1 MIGEKNR
8 LFREAFAKGDLTLN
22 TRKMALV
29 FSAVVIITIGGFFLS
44 LYLGSFKITQ
54 TPSSKANSS
63 SLTLK
68 KPGES
73 LASADTAASQDETS
87 SGKETYW
94 LHDSDLKLPEQ
105 DACKKAQQLTLE
117 GLNDAQV
124 KEVQDKVREEHMRIE
139 HYLANHVKILK
150 SSSSPF
156 WAYLERTGTISIPGD
171 STVWNEWD
179 KDTIIEDLKGISAVI
194 KNEAVKFDFKRMED
208 TLQTAV
214 GQHNL
219 RKVFLYHEMIHD
231 YDYWVINYPVFI
243 SAGPPADWGGI
254 KTYFGQPCLLVSAN
268 GNAVSAVH

>member
-1 MIGEKNR
+1 MN
-8 LFREAFAKGDLTLN
+8 A
-22 TRKMALV
+22 RKMALV
-29 FSAVVIITIGGFFLS
+29 FSAVFIITIGGFFLS
-44 LYLGSFKITQ
+44 LYLGTFKTAQ
-54 TPSSKANSS
+54 TPSSKASSS
-63 SLTLK
+63 SLTLN
-68 KPGES
+68 P
-73 LASADTAASQDETS
+73 ASTATAVFQNMTS
-87 SGKETYW
+87 SGEETFW
-94 LHDSDLKLPEQ
+94 LHDSDLKPPEK
-105 DACKKAQQLTLE
+105 DACKRAQQLALE
-117 GLNDAQV
+117 GLNDTQI
-124 KEVQDKVREEHMRIE
+124 KGVQGKVREEHMRIE
-139 HYLANHVKILK
+139 HYLAEHVKILK

-194 KNEAVKFDFKRMED
+194 KNETVKSDFKRMED

-254 KTYFGQPCLLVSAN
+254 KTYFGQPSFLATGNTVSAT
-268 GNAVSAVH
+268 H